1 MSILADVAPYSREYQ
16 KYAGI
21 VRHHSQYDSD
31 LRAEYERIQ
40 EQVRQ
45 TKESTI
51 QVAQKHFNAPVD
63 TIEGTVKSASA
74 QGIELAEYPGR
85 TFHFSSVGSSMAD
98 LTASLLGASNSM
110 TRAQAVREADTRIS
124 QRDAYLANVL
134 AQGTHIQ
141 AVVPRGAAEAAED
154 IRAVILADGTNV
166 NQVPFRCH
174 IQNSR
179 ARAGEAPQPRSPGG
193 LPSGTGLPAMCL
205 SVHELQA
212 PAQRTHRPSGE
223 ASGVLDNRDRV
234 I

>member
-1 MSILADVAPYSREYQ
+1 MSILGDVAPYSREYQ

-51 QVAQKHFNAPVD
+51 QVAQRHFNAPVD

-98 LTASLLGASNSM
+98 LTASMLGASNSM
-110 TRAQAVREADTRIS
+110 TRAQAVREADTKII
-124 QRDAYLANVL
+124 QRDAYLADVL
-134 AQGTHIQ
+134 VQGTHIQ
-141 AVVPRGAAEAAED
+141 AVVPRGAADSAQD
-154 IRAVILADGTNV
+154 IRAVISADGTNM
-166 NQVPFRCH
+166 NQVPSRCH
-174 IQNSR
+174 IQNSPR
-179 ARAGEAPQPRSPGG
+179 ARRGSPRSPFPVRE
-193 LPSGTGLPAMCL
+193 PSWYRASRPCTH
-205 SVHELQA
+205 SQA
-212 PAQRTHRPSGE
+212 PGSG
-223 ASGVLDNRDRV
+223 AAHTPALRRRV
-234 I
+234 KSLR